1 MQDKTMRKTKV
12 MIASLVLLCGTA
24 LAVVAPDRWTAS
36 DHPDTT
42 QAALAQAESPPH
54 VSPVPL
60 LWKVSDRNNA
70 VYLLGSIHLLKED
83 DYPLSADIDAAFDD
97 AARIVFEVSPE
108 DLGSPDASTSFSAA
122 ANLPEGQTLSGL
134 ISPRLREK
142 LDLLLARQ
150 GGSLDQ
156 VDRYSPWF
164 VNLSL
169 MLGLSHSLGFSPEL
183 GVDQHL
189 MQRAEEA
196 GKPTA
201 GLETIDDQ
209 LRALA
214 DSPIAEQVLGLEE
227 FLDRPQE
234 MPGEL
239 ADLHQAW
246 RAGDVPGLEAI
257 ALTEMM
263 VKTPRTYQM
272 VNVARNQA
280 WLPLLRKM
288 LDGRGRDNVLVV
300 VGAMHLLGDDGLLA
314 LLGQSGYM
322 VERICSACGTADQAL
337 PERPTP
343 ESAAE
348 PVSLPIGS

>member
-1 MQDKTMRKTKV
+1 MRKTRLL
-12 MIASLVLLCGTA
+12 IASLVLLCGTA
-24 LAVVAPDRWTAS
+24 LAVVAPDRWAS
-36 DHPDTT
+36 ADSADAPLVQVETRTHLP
-42 QAALAQAESPPH
+42 
-54 VSPVPL
+54 PVPL

-83 DYPLSADIDAAFDD
+83 DYPLSADVDAAFDD

-108 DLGSPDASTSFSAA
+108 ELGSPEASTSFREA
-122 ANLPEGQTLSGL
+122 ANLPDGRTLSDL

-142 LDLLLARQ
+142 LHRLLARQ
-150 GGSLDQ
+150 GGSLEQ
-156 VDRYSPWF
+156 VNHYSPWF

-183 GVDQHL
+183 GVDQYL
-189 MQRAEEA
+189 MQRAAEA

-209 LRALA
+209 LRALT
-214 DSPIAEQVLGLEE
+214 DSPVAEQVLGLED

-239 ADLHQAW
+239 AELHEAW
-246 RAGDVPGLEAI
+246 RAGDVAGLEAI
-257 ALTEMM
+257 SLTDMM
-263 VKTPRTYQM
+263 AKTPRTYQL
-272 VNVARNQA
+272 VNVERNQA
-280 WLPLLRKM
+280 WLPLLRRM

-314 LLGQSGYM
+314 LLEQAGYT
-322 VERICSACGTADQAL
+322 VERICSACAVV
-337 PERPTP
+337 
-343 ESAAE
+343 ESPMLEDAAE
-348 PVSLPIGS
+348 PVSLSSGS

>member
-1 MQDKTMRKTKV
+1 MRKTRIL
-12 MIASLVLLCGTA
+12 IASLVLLCGTA
-24 LAVVAPDRWTAS
+24 LAFAAPDRWMPTDS
-36 DHPDTT
+36 TDSP
-42 QAALAQAESPPH
+42 QAALAQVEAPAHLP
-54 VSPVPL
+54 PVPL

-70 VYLLGSIHLLKED
+70 VYLLGSIHLLRED
-83 DYPLSADIDAAFDD
+83 DYPLSADVDAAFDD

-108 DLGSPDASTSFSAA
+108 ELGSPAASTSFREA
-122 ANLPEGQTLSGL
+122 ANLPEGRTLSDL

-156 VDRYSPWF
+156 VNQYSPWF

-183 GVDQHL
+183 GVDQYL

-214 DSPIAEQVLGLEE
+214 DAPIAEQVLGLED

-239 ADLHQAW
+239 AELHEAW

-257 ALTEMM
+257 TLTEMM

-272 VNVARNQA
+272 VNVDRNQA
-280 WLPLLRKM
+280 WLPLLRRM

-300 VGAMHLLGDDGLLA
+300 VGAMHLLGDDGLPAMLEQA
-314 LLGQSGYM
+314 GYT
-322 VERICSACGTADQAL
+322 VERICSACAAV
-337 PERPTP
+337 
-343 ESAAE
+343 ESPMLEEAAE
-348 PVSLPIGS
+348 RVSLSSGS